1 MDLINSSDDTRILTV
16 VDLLSSIGGLD
27 IAALTGIF
35 IGGAIYKIP
44 IVIDGVISEIAAL
57 LAYFF
62 NPMCKEYMIASHLSR
77 EPVASAI
84 FEILELNPVIDASLA
99 LGEGSGCALL
109 FSLLDSV
116 SEIYTKN
123 ASFSDIKIDEYERFV

>member
-1 MDLINSSDDTRILTV
+1 
-16 VDLLSSIGGLD
+16 
-27 IAALTGIF
+27 
-35 IGGAIYKIP
+35 
-44 IVIDGVISEIAAL
+44 
-57 LAYFF
+57 
-62 NPMCKEYMIASHLSR
+62 MIASHLSR

-84 FEILELNPVIDASLA
+84 FKILELNPVIDASLA

-109 FSLLDSV
+109 FSLLDPV